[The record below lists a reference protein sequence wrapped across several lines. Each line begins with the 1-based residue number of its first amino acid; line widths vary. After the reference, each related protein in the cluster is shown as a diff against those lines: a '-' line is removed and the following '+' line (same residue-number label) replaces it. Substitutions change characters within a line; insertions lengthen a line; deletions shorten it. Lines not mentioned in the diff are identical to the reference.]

1 MKLGDKITD
10 AFKGFKTFTLNDARI
25 LLSEK
30 KKGISDRTIRVTL
43 SRMAK
48 KHRIYKVTK
57 GVFSLQKRDEF
68 AGFAFTP
75 FYYGGLAALMIG
87 DLIDDQVKMEV
98 MTTRPVKRSLLEI
111 YGGSSRIV
119 LHHIPKK
126 YYFGFED
133 VRYGDIIVPISD
145 PEKTLIDLFYYKSRM
160 SIQDYAELLKA
171 VKLRKL
177 RDYLKVYDNHTKTTV
192 LNFVKKYKRLAEGGK
207 LDNPY

>member
-1 MKLGDKITD
+1 MKLGDRITD
-10 AFKGFKTFTLNDARI
+10 AFRDFKTFTLNDVRV

-30 KKGISDRTIRVTL
+30 NKSTDDRIIRVTL

-48 KHRIYKVTK
+48 QRRVYKVMK
-57 GVFSLQKRDEF
+57 GVFSLHKRDEF

-75 FYYGGLAALMIG
+75 FYYGGLAALMIR

-98 MTTRPVKRSLLEI
+98 MTTRPVKKSFIGI
-111 YGGSSRIV
+111 YRGDSRLV
-119 LHHIPKK
+119 LHHIPRK

-133 VRYGDIIVPISD
+133 VKYGDVVVPVSD

-160 SIQDYAELLKA
+160 SIQDYAELLK
-171 VKLRKL
+171 VTKPGKLRG
-177 RDYLKVYDNHTKTTV
+177 YLKAYDNHTRATV
-192 LNFVKKYKRLAEGGK
+192 SNFVKRYKKPADAGD